1 MNSLYEVTETLLIWQ
16 TVGCLIGLCVS
27 VLLVQLVR
35 ASWSFVPQR
44 RPGTVLSVALLVWNL
59 GGFANAALIIAGYN
73 YLSVPAKVACAF
85 AYSGLNFLTWA
96 VLSVWGLSIVGK
108 WRKRS
113 LGFLQVVAVV
123 LGAVVTVWLW
133 IDAVGGKA
141 PLSRTGIRVLSEASL
156 YFLVSVAVLLAMSRR
171 PAWTTRLCA
180 GLMAFGALGPIIAA
194 SLIPVYGHLPQTLR
208 VALSVYAE
216 QSVNYVA
223 VAAFLLLARLRYTD
237 ALVERVFRC
246 VVAILA
252 GLSLWYCVRVFVSWL
267 PENVHMPATLAV
279 TAGVVM
285 AALALVTPLLN
296 HGIHRLTGK
305 IFQTPDFD
313 AKLQELSG
321 SLQQTTNEE
330 EVFACLQTFLRVL
343 FEFAAVQV
351 IEVGA
356 LPEKVVR
363 SFAGE
368 EILEF
373 PPGSCALHLSEMD
386 TDAIVPVRQNGQLT
400 HGIVLGRS
408 TEQRGFLASEVS
420 FLHKLGQALAVQL
433 NIIRV
438 EQEKNEQEHRE
449 ALLLHQTTEA
459 ELRALRAQIN
469 PHFLFNALNT
479 IADLIVADAQKAERM
494 TERLADVFRSVL
506 THSQKPMIT
515 VREEIEFV
523 RLYLEI
529 EEARFRDHLR
539 VCILVD
545 PSLSEIKV
553 PSMILQPLV
562 ENAIKH
568 GLAPKLEGGLLI
580 ISARRAGDDL
590 LLTVEDDGVGFA
602 SPRPEYP
609 RNANGHSPGKSS
621 KRSTGIGLD
630 NTAQRLQTVYGGKA
644 VLLVESPQKQGCRVT
659 IRIPS

>member
-1 MNSLYEVTETLLIWQ
+1 MNSLYEITETLLIWQ

-35 ASWSFVPQR
+35 ASWHFAPQR
-44 RPGTVLSVALLVWNL
+44 RPGTLLSVALLVWNL
-59 GGFANAALIIAGYN
+59 GGLANAALIIAGYN
-73 YLSVPAKVACAF
+73 YLSVAAKVACAF
-85 AYSGLNFLTWA
+85 AYTGLTFLTWA
-96 VLSVWGLSIVGK
+96 VLSVWELSILGK

-113 LGFLQVVAVV
+113 LRFLQVVALV
-123 LGAVVTVWLW
+123 LGAVITVWLW
-133 IDAVGGKA
+133 IDAAGGNA
-141 PLSRTGIRVLSEASL
+141 PLSRTGIRILAEASL
-156 YFLVSVAVLLAMSRR
+156 YGLVSVAVLLAISRR
-171 PAWTTRLCA
+171 PGWTTRLCA

-194 SLIPVYGHLPQTLR
+194 SLIPVYGHLPQTVR

-237 ALVERVFRC
+237 ALVERVLRC

-252 GLSLWYCVRVFVSWL
+252 GLSLWYCVRAFVSWL
-267 PENVHMPATLAV
+267 PENAHTPAALAV
-279 TAGVVM
+279 TAGALT
-285 AALALVTPLLN
+285 AALALATPLLN
-296 HGIHRLTGK
+296 QGIHRVSEK

-321 SLQQTTNEE
+321 SLQQTTKEE
-330 EVFACLQTFLRVL
+330 DVFTRVQAFLRALLELGAAQVL
-343 FEFAAVQV
+343 
-351 IEVGA
+351 EVAA

-373 PPGSCALHLSEMD
+373 PPGSRALHLSEMD
-386 TDAIVPVRQNGQLT
+386 ADAIVPVRQNGQLT
-400 HGIVLGRS
+400 HAITLGRS

-420 FLHKLGQALAVQL
+420 FLRKLAQALAERL

-438 EQEKNEQEHRE
+438 ERAKSEQEHRE

-479 IADLIVADAQKAERM
+479 IADLIVADAPKAERM

-506 THSQKPMIT
+506 THSQRPMIT

-523 RLYLEI
+523 RRYLEV

-545 PSLSEIKV
+545 PALSETKV

-568 GLAPKLEGGLLI
+568 GLAPKLEGGLLK
-580 ISARRAGDDL
+580 ISVLRADDDL

-602 SPRPEYP
+602 GPRPECP
-609 RNANGHSPGKSS
+609 RNANGHPPAKSS
-621 KRSTGIGLD
+621 NRSTGVGLA
-630 NTAQRLQTVYGGKA
+630 NTSQRLRNIYGGKA
-644 VLLVESPQKQGCRVT
+644 ALLVESPQQQGCRAT
-659 IRIPS
+659 IRIST